1 MPQNGL
7 SLILLAGLVLGVIFL
22 LQWIWRRP
30 YSAGPVPS
38 LSQESGESV
47 VTSRP
52 LMSPEEATLFN
63 LIKLAA
69 QDHMLVLAKMPI
81 LSILSLGD
89 NDEEARKAV
98 MRTIQPVRCDVILAH
113 PDFAG
118 LHFTGSTGVFQ
129 EMWKTIGANIQVY
142 KTYPRIVGETGGKDF
157 IMVHKSA
164 NAKEVA
170 TAISGGAFEYQG
182 QKCSAASR
190 CYIPSNLWDDVK
202 KYVLEDLK
210 TFKMGPVEDFGNFV
224 NAVIDEKAFNSM
236 TG

>member
-30 YSAGPVPS
+30 YSAVPVPAPG
-38 LSQESGESV
+38 QESGESV

-113 PDFAG
+113 PGTLRAKTVIMFQKSSLGTAG
-118 LHFTGSTGVFQ
+118 REDRDRLVNTLL
-129 EMWKTIGANIQVY
+129 
-142 KTYPRIVGETGGKDF
+142 
-157 IMVHKSA
+157 
-164 NAKEVA
+164 
-170 TAISGGAFEYQG
+170 
-182 QKCSAASR
+182 SAAGIQS
-190 CYIPSNLWDDVK
+190 I
-202 KYVLEDLK
+202 VLHL
-210 TFKMGPVEDFGNFV
+210 TQTYSVEQLTQLLGL
-224 NAVIDEKAFNSM
+224 AEEE
-236 TG
+236 

>member
-30 YSAGPVPS
+30 LSAGPVPA
-38 LSQESGESV
+38 LSPESGESV

-89 NDEEARKAV
+89 TDEEARKAV

-113 PDFAG
+113 PGTLRAMTVITFQTDSPGAAG
-118 LHFTGSTGVFQ
+118 REDRDRLVNTLLKAAG
-129 EMWKTIGANIQVY
+129 IQPIVLQLTQ
-142 KTYPRIVGETGGKDF
+142 TYSVDQLTQLLG
-157 IMVHKSA
+157 
-164 NAKEVA
+164 
-170 TAISGGAFEYQG
+170 
-182 QKCSAASR
+182 
-190 CYIPSNLWDDVK
+190 L
-202 KYVLEDLK
+202 
-210 TFKMGPVEDFGNFV
+210 VE
-224 NAVIDEKAFNSM
+224 EE
-236 TG
+236 

>member
-7 SLILLAGLVLGVIFL
+7 SLILLTGLVLGVIFL

-30 YSAGPVPS
+30 LSAGPVPA
-38 LSQESGESV
+38 LSPESGESV

-89 NDEEARKAV
+89 TDEEARKAV

-113 PDFAG
+113 PGTLRAMTVITFQKDSPGAAG
-118 LHFTGSTGVFQ
+118 REDRDRLVNTLLKAAG
-129 EMWKTIGANIQVY
+129 IQPIVLQLTQ
-142 KTYPRIVGETGGKDF
+142 TYSVDQLTQLLG
-157 IMVHKSA
+157 
-164 NAKEVA
+164 
-170 TAISGGAFEYQG
+170 
-182 QKCSAASR
+182 
-190 CYIPSNLWDDVK
+190 L
-202 KYVLEDLK
+202 
-210 TFKMGPVEDFGNFV
+210 VE
-224 NAVIDEKAFNSM
+224 EE
-236 TG
+236 

>member
-22 LQWIWRRP
+22 LQWVWRRP
-30 YSAGPVPS
+30 YSAGPVPAPG
-38 LSQESGESV
+38 QESGESV

-113 PDFAG
+113 PGTLRAKTVIMFQKSPVGTAG
-118 LHFTGSTGVFQ
+118 REDRDRLVNTLLNAAG
-129 EMWKTIGANIQVY
+129 IQSIVLQLTQ
-142 KTYPRIVGETGGKDF
+142 TY
-157 IMVHKSA
+157 S
-164 NAKEVA
+164 
-170 TAISGGAFEYQG
+170 
-182 QKCSAASR
+182 
-190 CYIPSNLWDDVK
+190 
-202 KYVLEDLK
+202 
-210 TFKMGPVEDFGNFV
+210 VEQLTQLLGL
-224 NAVIDEKAFNSM
+224 AEEE
-236 TG
+236 